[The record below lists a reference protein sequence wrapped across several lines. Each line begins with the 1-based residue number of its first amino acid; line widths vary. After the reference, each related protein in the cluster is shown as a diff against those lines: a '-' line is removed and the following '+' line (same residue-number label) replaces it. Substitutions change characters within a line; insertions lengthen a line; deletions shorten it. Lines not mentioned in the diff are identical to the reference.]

1 MHYFNGIEEAGRKLA
16 YEAGKLLDTSKNLKE
31 SMDRVIHLLNNSF
44 SNSQLEEIFEDADE
58 MWIEGFTEDYLNE
71 IGLLE
76 KYCKKVKADCNDRKS
91 KLDHALIWG

>member
-31 SMDRVIHLLNNSF
+31 SMDRVIHLLDHSF
-44 SNSQLEEIFEDADE
+44 SASQLEEIFEDADE
-58 MWIEGFTEDYLNE
+58 MWIEGFTEDYLKE
-71 IGLLE
+71 IELLE
-76 KYCKKVKADCNDRKS
+76 KYCKKVMKDCNDRKS